1 MKKLIVF
8 LMLACLLTT
17 FAFTAERFTVQSVKG
32 TVEKVSGGAIKAGD
46 ALDGQ
51 TVIRTGVGASVVL
64 MDADGKSITVP
75 AARNGKVSDLAKA
88 AVGVR
93 IGGNVVRTDTDA
105 VSRTTGQVGTAS
117 ARASDQAGGEDI
129 AAE

>member
-1 MKKLIVF
+1 MKKMIIF
-8 LMLACLLTT
+8 MMLACLLTS
-17 FAFTAERFTVQSVKG
+17 FAFAAERFTVQSVKG
-32 TVEKVSGGAIKAGD
+32 TVEKVSGGAVKTGD
-46 ALDGQ
+46 VLSGDTA
-51 TVIRTGVGASVVL
+51 IRTGVGASVVL
-64 MDADGKSITVP
+64 LDAEGKSITIS
-75 AARNGKVSDLAKA
+75 AAKNGKVAELAKA

-117 ARASDQAGGEDI
+117 ARASDQAGGDDI

>member
-1 MKKLIVF
+1 MKKVIIFCL
-8 LMLACLLTT
+8 LACFLTT
-17 FAFTAERFTVQSVKG
+17 FAFAAERFTVQSVKG
-32 TVEKVSGGAIKAGD
+32 TVEKVSGGAVKAGD
-46 ALDGQ
+46 TLDGE

-64 MDADGKSITVP
+64 LDADGKSVTVP
-75 AARNGKVSDLAKA
+75 AARNGKVAELAKA
-88 AVGVR
+88 ATSVR

-117 ARASDQAGGEDI
+117 ARASDQAGGDDI